1 MNEKWM
7 TAAQIKQLL
16 DIPKKFNIH
25 NCLASFKVEKK
36 REINKEIKFLVN
48 HDILEQIRGYYNIKI
63 GNEKWINSYVAGGG
77 NRATLRDL
85 ADKFSRSTA
94 TIYYW
99 LNLIEAQRLPDG
111 TFGITDKQLMEI
123 EELNKTTPRRI
134 ALKQNLK
141 NQNCALKVE
150 RDSLKS
156 ELAEAQAEIEYLK
169 KIAAQVADLSFENK
183 TLKAKIYE
191 LENQPKPRKKFLGI
205 F

>member
-1 MNEKWM
+1 M

>member
-1 MNEKWM
+1 MNEKWI
-7 TAAQIKQLL
+7 TAAEIKQLL

-25 NCLASFKVEKK
+25 NCLTSLKVEKK
-36 REINKEIKFLVN
+36 REGNKEIKFLIN
-48 HDILEQIRGYYNIKI
+48 HDILEEIRGYYNIKI
-63 GNEKWINSYVAGGG
+63 NNEKCINSYVIGGG

-94 TIYYW
+94 TISYW
-99 LNLIEAQRLPDG
+99 LNLIKAQRLPDG
-111 TFGITDKQLMEI
+111 TYGITDKQLIEI
-123 EELNKTTPRRI
+123 EELDRTTPRRI
-134 ALKQNLK
+134 VLKQNLK
-141 NQNCALKVE
+141 NENCALKAE

-156 ELAEAQAEIEYLK
+156 KLAEAQAEIKYLK
-169 KIAAQVADLSFENK
+169 KVAAQVADLSFENK

>member
-1 MNEKWM
+1 M
-7 TAAQIKQLL
+7 TAAEIKQLL
-16 DIPKKFNIH
+16 DIPKKFNVH
-25 NCLASFKVEKK
+25 NCLASLKVEKK
-36 REINKEIKFLVN
+36 REINKEIKFLIN
-48 HDILEQIRGYYNIKI
+48 HDILEEIRGYYNIKI

-111 TFGITDKQLMEI
+111 TFGITDKQLREI
-123 EELNKTTPRRI
+123 EELNRTTPRRI

-141 NQNCALKVE
+141 NQNCDLKVE

-156 ELAEAQAEIEYLK
+156 KLSQAEAEIEYLK

-183 TLKAKIYE
+183 ALKAKIYE

>member
-1 MNEKWM
+1 M
-7 TAAQIKQLL
+7 TAAKIKQLL

-25 NCLASFKVEKK
+25 NCLASLKVEKK
-36 REINKEIKFLVN
+36 REINKEIKFLIN

-63 GNEKWINSYVAGGG
+63 GNEKWINSYIAGGG
-77 NRATLRDL
+77 NRVTLRDL

-94 TIYYW
+94 TIYDW
-99 LNLIEAQRLPDG
+99 LNLVEAQRLPDG
-111 TFGITDKQLMEI
+111 TFGITDKQLIEI

-134 ALKQNLK
+134 VLKQNLK
-141 NQNCALKVE
+141 NENCDLKVE
-150 RDSLKS
+150 RDSLKRKLS
-156 ELAEAQAEIEYLK
+156 QAEAEIEYLK
-169 KIAAQVADLSFENK
+169 KVAAQVADLSFENK

>member
-16 DIPKKFNIH
+16 DIPKKFNVH
-25 NCLASFKVEKK
+25 NCLASLKVEKK

-48 HDILEQIRGYYNIKI
+48 HDILDEIRGYYNIKI
-63 GNEKWINSYVAGGG
+63 GNEKYINSYVAGGG

-94 TIYYW
+94 TIYHW

-111 TFGITDKQLMEI
+111 TFGITDKQLREI
-123 EELNKTTPRRI
+123 EELNRTTPRRI

-141 NQNCALKVE
+141 NQNYDLKAE

>member
-1 MNEKWM
+1 M
-7 TAAQIKQLL
+7 TAAEIKQLL
-16 DIPKKFNIH
+16 DIPKKFNVH
-25 NCLASFKVEKK
+25 NCLASLKVEKK
-36 REINKEIKFLVN
+36 REINKEIKFLIN
-48 HDILEQIRGYYNIKI
+48 HDILEEIRGYYNIKI

-111 TFGITDKQLMEI
+111 TFGITDKQLREI
-123 EELNKTTPRRI
+123 EELNRTTPRRI

-141 NQNCALKVE
+141 NQNCDLKVE

-156 ELAEAQAEIEYLK
+156 KLSQAEAEIEYLK

>member
-1 MNEKWM
+1 M
-7 TAAQIKQLL
+7 TAAEIKQLL
-16 DIPKKFNIH
+16 DIPKKFNVH
-25 NCLASFKVEKK
+25 NCLASLKVEKK
-36 REINKEIKFLVN
+36 REINKEIKFLIN
-48 HDILEQIRGYYNIKI
+48 HDILEEIRGYYNIKI

-111 TFGITDKQLMEI
+111 TFGITDKQLREI
-123 EELNKTTPRRI
+123 EELNRTTPRRI

-141 NQNCALKVE
+141 NQNCDLKVE
-150 RDSLKS
+150 RDNLKS
-156 ELAEAQAEIEYLK
+156 KLSQAEAEIEYLK

>member
-1 MNEKWM
+1 M

-25 NCLASFKVEKK
+25 NCLASLKVEKK
-36 REINKEIKFLVN
+36 REINKEIKFLIN

-63 GNEKWINSYVAGGG
+63 GNEKWINSYIAGGG

-99 LNLIEAQRLPDG
+99 LNLVDAQRLPDG
-111 TFGITDKQLMEI
+111 TFGITDKQLIEI

-134 ALKQNLK
+134 ALKQSLK
-141 NQNCALKVE
+141 NQNCDLKVE

-156 ELAEAQAEIEYLK
+156 KLSQAEAEIEYLK

>member
-7 TAAQIKQLL
+7 TAAEIKQLL

-63 GNEKWINSYVAGGG
+63 GNEKYINSYVAGGG

-111 TFGITDKQLMEI
+111 TFGITDKQLREI

-141 NQNCALKVE
+141 NVNYDLKVE

-156 ELAEAQAEIEYLK
+156 KLSQAEAEIEYLK
-169 KIAAQVADLSFENK
+169 KVAAQVADLSFENK
-183 TLKAKIYE
+183 SLKAKIYE

>member
-63 GNEKWINSYVAGGG
+63 GNEKYINSYVAGGG

-99 LNLIEAQRLPDG
+99 LNLVEAQRLPDG
-111 TFGITDKQLMEI
+111 TFGITDKQLREI

-141 NQNCALKVE
+141 NVNYDLKVE

-156 ELAEAQAEIEYLK
+156 KLSQAEAEIEYLK
-169 KIAAQVADLSFENK
+169 KVAAQVADLSFENK

>member
-7 TAAQIKQLL
+7 TAAEIKQLL
-16 DIPKKFNIH
+16 DIPKKFNVH
-25 NCLASFKVEKK
+25 NCLASLKVEKK
-36 REINKEIKFLVN
+36 REINKEIKFLIN
-48 HDILEQIRGYYNIKI
+48 HDILEEIRGYYNIKI

-111 TFGITDKQLMEI
+111 TFGITDKQLREI
-123 EELNKTTPRRI
+123 EELNRTTPRRI

-141 NQNCALKVE
+141 NQNCDLKVE
-150 RDSLKS
+150 RDNLKS
-156 ELAEAQAEIEYLK
+156 KLSQAEAEIEYLK

-183 TLKAKIYE
+183 SLKAKIYE

>member
-7 TAAQIKQLL
+7 TAAEIKQLL
-16 DIPKKFNIH
+16 DIPKKFNVH
-25 NCLASFKVEKK
+25 NCLASLKVEKK
-36 REINKEIKFLVN
+36 REINKEIKFLIN
-48 HDILEQIRGYYNIKI
+48 HDILEEIRGYYNIKI

-99 LNLIEAQRLPDG
+99 LNLVEAQRLPDG
-111 TFGITDKQLMEI
+111 TFGITDKQLREI

-141 NQNCALKVE
+141 NQNCDLKVE

-156 ELAEAQAEIEYLK
+156 KLSQAEAEIEYLK

>member
-7 TAAQIKQLL
+7 TAAEIKQLL
-16 DIPKKFNIH
+16 DIPKKFNVH
-25 NCLASFKVEKK
+25 NCLASLKVEKK
-36 REINKEIKFLVN
+36 REINKEIKFLIN
-48 HDILEQIRGYYNIKI
+48 HDILEEIRGYYNIKI

-111 TFGITDKQLMEI
+111 TFGITDKQLIEI

-141 NQNCALKVE
+141 NQNCDLKVE

-156 ELAEAQAEIEYLK
+156 KLSQAEAEIEYLK

>member
-7 TAAQIKQLL
+7 TAAEIKQLL
-16 DIPKKFNIH
+16 DIPKKFNVH
-25 NCLASFKVEKK
+25 NCLASLKVEKK
-36 REINKEIKFLVN
+36 REINKEIKFLIN
-48 HDILEQIRGYYNIKI
+48 HDILEEIRGYYNIKI
-63 GNEKWINSYVAGGG
+63 GNEKWINSFVAGGG

-111 TFGITDKQLMEI
+111 TFGITDKQLREI
-123 EELNKTTPRRI
+123 EELNRTTPRRI

-141 NQNCALKVE
+141 NQNYDLKAE

>member
-16 DIPKKFNIH
+16 DIPKKFNVH
-25 NCLASFKVEKK
+25 NCLASLKVEKK
-36 REINKEIKFLVN
+36 REINKEIKFLIN
-48 HDILEQIRGYYNIKI
+48 HDILEEIRGYYNIKI
-63 GNEKWINSYVAGGG
+63 GNEKYINSYVAGGG

-111 TFGITDKQLMEI
+111 TFGITDKQLREI

-141 NQNCALKVE
+141 NVNYDLKVE

-156 ELAEAQAEIEYLK
+156 KLSQAEAEIEYLK

>member
-7 TAAQIKQLL
+7 TAAKIKQLL

-25 NCLASFKVEKK
+25 NCLASLKVEKK
-36 REINKEIKFLVN
+36 REINKEIKFLIN

-63 GNEKWINSYVAGGG
+63 GNEKWINSYIAGGG
-77 NRATLRDL
+77 NRVTLRDL

-94 TIYYW
+94 TIYDW
-99 LNLIEAQRLPDG
+99 LNLVEAQRLPDG
-111 TFGITDKQLMEI
+111 TFGITDKQLIEI

-134 ALKQNLK
+134 VLKQNLK
-141 NQNCALKVE
+141 NENCDLKVE
-150 RDSLKS
+150 RDSLKRKLS
-156 ELAEAQAEIEYLK
+156 QAEAEIEYLK
-169 KIAAQVADLSFENK
+169 KVAAQVADLSFENK

>member
-7 TAAQIKQLL
+7 TAAKIKQLL
-16 DIPKKFNIH
+16 DIPKKFNVH

-63 GNEKWINSYVAGGG
+63 GNEKYINSYVAGGG

-111 TFGITDKQLMEI
+111 TFGITDKQLREI
-123 EELNKTTPRRI
+123 EELNRTTPRRI

-141 NQNCALKVE
+141 NQNCDLKVE
-150 RDSLKS
+150 RDSLKR

-169 KIAAQVADLSFENK
+169 KVAAQVADLSFENK

>member
-7 TAAQIKQLL
+7 TAAQRKQLL

-111 TFGITDKQLMEI
+111 TFGITDKQLREI
-123 EELNKTTPRRI
+123 EELNRTTPRRI

-141 NQNCALKVE
+141 NQNCDLKAE
-150 RDSLKS
+150 RDSLKR

-169 KIAAQVADLSFENK
+169 KVAAQVADLSFENK
-183 TLKAKIYE
+183 SLKAKIYE

>member
-1 MNEKWM
+1 M

-63 GNEKWINSYVAGGG
+63 GNEKYINSYVAGGG

-111 TFGITDKQLMEI
+111 TFGITDKQLREI
-123 EELNKTTPRRI
+123 EELNRTTPRRI

-141 NQNCALKVE
+141 NVNYDLKVE

-156 ELAEAQAEIEYLK
+156 KLSQAEAEIEYLK

>member
-1 MNEKWM
+1 M
-7 TAAQIKQLL
+7 TAAEIKQLL
-16 DIPKKFNIH
+16 DIPKKFNVH
-25 NCLASFKVEKK
+25 NCLASLKVEKK
-36 REINKEIKFLVN
+36 REINKEIKFLIN
-48 HDILEQIRGYYNIKI
+48 HDILEEIRGYYNIKI

-99 LNLIEAQRLPDG
+99 LNLVEAQRLPDG
-111 TFGITDKQLMEI
+111 TFGITDKQLREI

-141 NQNCALKVE
+141 NQNCDLKVE

-156 ELAEAQAEIEYLK
+156 KLSQAEAEIEYLK

>member
-7 TAAQIKQLL
+7 TAAEIKQLL

-25 NCLASFKVEKK
+25 NCLASLKVEKK
-36 REINKEIKFLVN
+36 REINKEIKFLIN

-63 GNEKWINSYVAGGG
+63 GNEKYINSYVAGGG

-111 TFGITDKQLMEI
+111 TFGITDKQLREI

-141 NQNCALKVE
+141 NVNYDLKVE

-156 ELAEAQAEIEYLK
+156 KLSQAEAEIEYLK
-169 KIAAQVADLSFENK
+169 KVAAQVADLSFENK
-183 TLKAKIYE
+183 SLKAKIYE

>member
-1 MNEKWM
+1 M

-25 NCLASFKVEKK
+25 NCLASLKVEKK

-48 HDILEQIRGYYNIKI
+48 HDILEEIRGYYNIKI
-63 GNEKWINSYVAGGG
+63 GNEKYINSYVAGGG

-111 TFGITDKQLMEI
+111 TFGITDKQLREI
-123 EELNKTTPRRI
+123 EELNRTTPRRI

-141 NQNCALKVE
+141 NQNCDLKVE
-150 RDSLKS
+150 RDSLKR

-169 KIAAQVADLSFENK
+169 KVAAQVADLSFENK

>member
-25 NCLASFKVEKK
+25 NCLASLKVEKK

-63 GNEKWINSYVAGGG
+63 GNEKYINSYVAGGG

-111 TFGITDKQLMEI
+111 TFGITDKQLREI

-141 NQNCALKVE
+141 NQNCDLKVE
-150 RDSLKS
+150 RDSLKR

-169 KIAAQVADLSFENK
+169 KVAAQVADLSFENK

>member
-16 DIPKKFNIH
+16 DIPKKFNLH

-63 GNEKWINSYVAGGG
+63 GNEKYINSYVAGGG

-111 TFGITDKQLMEI
+111 TFGITDKQLREI
-123 EELNKTTPRRI
+123 EELNRTTPRRI

-141 NQNCALKVE
+141 NVNYDLKVE

-156 ELAEAQAEIEYLK
+156 KLSQAETEIEYLK
-169 KIAAQVADLSFENK
+169 KVAAQVADLSFENK

>member
-1 MNEKWM
+1 M
-7 TAAQIKQLL
+7 TAAEIKQLL

-63 GNEKWINSYVAGGG
+63 GNEKYINSYVAGGG

-111 TFGITDKQLMEI
+111 TFGITDKQLREI

-141 NQNCALKVE
+141 NVNYDLKVE

-156 ELAEAQAEIEYLK
+156 KLSQAEAEIEYLK
-169 KIAAQVADLSFENK
+169 KVAAQVADLSFENK
-183 TLKAKIYE
+183 SLKAKIYE

>member
-7 TAAQIKQLL
+7 TAAKIKQLL

-25 NCLASFKVEKK
+25 NCLASLRVEKK
-36 REINKEIKFLVN
+36 REINKEIEFLIN

-63 GNEKWINSYVAGGG
+63 GNEKWINSYGAGGG
-77 NRATLRDL
+77 NMATLRDL

-111 TFGITDKQLMEI
+111 TFGITDKQLREI
-123 EELNKTTPRRI
+123 EELNRTTPRRI

-141 NQNCALKVE
+141 NQNCDLKAE
-150 RDSLKS
+150 CDSLKS
-156 ELAEAQAEIEYLK
+156 KLSQAEAEIEYLK
-169 KIAAQVADLSFENK
+169 KVAAQVADLSFENK

>member
-7 TAAQIKQLL
+7 TAAEIKKLL
-16 DIPKKFNIH
+16 DIPKKFNVH
-25 NCLASFKVEKK
+25 NCLASLKVEKK
-36 REINKEIKFLVN
+36 REINKEIKFLIN

-63 GNEKWINSYVAGGG
+63 GNEKWINSYIAGGG

-99 LNLIEAQRLPDG
+99 LNLVEAQRLPDG
-111 TFGITDKQLMEI
+111 TFGITDKQLIEI

-134 ALKQNLK
+134 ALKQSLK
-141 NQNCALKVE
+141 NQNCDLKVE

-156 ELAEAQAEIEYLK
+156 KLSQAEAEIEYLK

>member
-1 MNEKWM
+1 M
-7 TAAQIKQLL
+7 TAAKIKQLL

-25 NCLASFKVEKK
+25 NCLARLKVEKK
-36 REINKEIKFLVN
+36 REINKEIKFLIN

-63 GNEKWINSYVAGGG
+63 GNEKWINSYIAGGG
-77 NRATLRDL
+77 NRVTLRDL

-94 TIYYW
+94 TIYDW
-99 LNLIEAQRLPDG
+99 LNLVEAQRLPDG
-111 TFGITDKQLMEI
+111 TFGITDKQLIEI

-134 ALKQNLK
+134 VLKQNLK
-141 NQNCALKVE
+141 NENCDLKVE
-150 RDSLKS
+150 RDSLKRKLS
-156 ELAEAQAEIEYLK
+156 QAEAEIEYLK
-169 KIAAQVADLSFENK
+169 KVAAQVADLSFENK

>member
-16 DIPKKFNIH
+16 DIPKKFNVH
-25 NCLASFKVEKK
+25 NCLASLKVEKK
-36 REINKEIKFLVN
+36 REINKEIKFLIN

-63 GNEKWINSYVAGGG
+63 GNEKYINSYVAGGG

-111 TFGITDKQLMEI
+111 TFGITDKQLREI

-141 NQNCALKVE
+141 NQNCDLKVE
-150 RDSLKS
+150 RDSLKR

-169 KIAAQVADLSFENK
+169 KVAAQVANLSFENK

>member
-25 NCLASFKVEKK
+25 NCLASLKVKKK
-36 REINKEIKFLVN
+36 REINKEIKFLIN
-48 HDILEQIRGYYNIKI
+48 HDILEEIRGYYNIKI

-85 ADKFSRSTA
+85 AEKFSRSTS

-99 LNLIEAQRLPDG
+99 LNLIGAQRLPDG
-111 TFGITDKQLMEI
+111 TFGITDKQLIEI
-123 EELNKTTPRRI
+123 EELNRTTPRRI

-141 NQNCALKVE
+141 NQNCDLKVE

-156 ELAEAQAEIEYLK
+156 KLSQAEAEIEYLK

-191 LENQPKPRKKFLGI
+191 LENQQKPRKKFLGI

>member
-1 MNEKWM
+1 M

-63 GNEKWINSYVAGGG
+63 GNEKYINSYVAGGG

-111 TFGITDKQLMEI
+111 TFGITDKQLREI

-141 NQNCALKVE
+141 NVNYDLKVE

-156 ELAEAQAEIEYLK
+156 KLSQAEAEIEYLK
-169 KIAAQVADLSFENK
+169 KVAAQVADLSFENK
-183 TLKAKIYE
+183 SLKAKIYE